1 MKITRDLVHIVKE
14 CVGNIMK
21 KLLLIS
27 IFIFFTICSRSW
39 AEDSSLVGKNLHC
52 KSYADAIGPVVL
64 GEDYYFSFLNL
75 IVFEKN
81 IISNLYPFEI
91 WEDAIPY
98 RTNNFY
104 IYINQS
110 LARERRINRKTLEF
124 YVDIGGTYRTAGLC
138 KIVSK
143 DFIKNALEEKRKNL
157 IKKYEEKN
165 KKEREGNK
173 I

>member
-1 MKITRDLVHIVKE
+1 MNKII
-14 CVGNIMK
+14 
-21 KLLLIS
+21 LIS
-27 IFIFFTICSRSW
+27 LVIFFAICSKSW
-39 AEDSSLVGKNLHC
+39 AEESNLNGKNLHC
-52 KSYADAIGPVVL
+52 KSYADAIGKVVL
-64 GEDYYFSFLNL
+64 GENYYFSFLNFKV
-75 IVFEKN
+75 IEKN

-91 WEDAIPY
+91 WKDAINY

-110 LARERRINRKTLEF
+110 LERERRINRKTLEF
-124 YVDIGGTYRTAGLC
+124 YVDIGGTYKTAGLC

-143 DFIKNALEEKRKNL
+143 DFINNTLEAKRKSL

-165 KKEREGNK
+165 KQEREGNK